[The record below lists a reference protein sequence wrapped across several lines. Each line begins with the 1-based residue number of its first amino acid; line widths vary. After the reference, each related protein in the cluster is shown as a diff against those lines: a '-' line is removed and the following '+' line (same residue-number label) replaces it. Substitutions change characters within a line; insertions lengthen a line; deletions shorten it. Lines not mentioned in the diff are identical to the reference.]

1 MTDCAGCSRRLEP
14 VSFKLLDASVGPD
27 QLPQL
32 GPGTQWSSEAVHW
45 QSPAPDTDNWQYCE
59 PVAAPALKVGPEYWA
74 RPLVSDKF
82 SVAWPQSLSDN
93 WPTHTDTLYRD
104 ILLDNSDSDPFMWP
118 RHCLISDWTL
128 IPIIFLSQRNGKWS
142 KVCGKSQNVVF
153 LRKESLLWGGPKF
166 QCWHWELFGEWTS
179 FYRNCRIEIASD
191 ILILFESEY
200 THFIE
205 C

>member
-32 GPGTQWSSEAVHW
+32 GPGTEWSSEAVHW

-104 ILLDNSDSDPFMWP
+104 HREIFSLITQIVTRSCDPDIVW
-118 RHCLISDWTL
+118 
-128 IPIIFLSQRNGKWS
+128 SQTGLWFPSSSSVRETESGAKFAAS
-142 KVCGKSQNVVF
+142 HKMLFFSEKSLYSEVDQSFNVDTENYLV
-153 LRKESLLWGGPKF
+153 
-166 QCWHWELFGEWTS
+166 
-179 FYRNCRIEIASD
+179 
-191 ILILFESEY
+191 SEQAF
-200 THFIE
+200 TGTAG
-205 C
+205 